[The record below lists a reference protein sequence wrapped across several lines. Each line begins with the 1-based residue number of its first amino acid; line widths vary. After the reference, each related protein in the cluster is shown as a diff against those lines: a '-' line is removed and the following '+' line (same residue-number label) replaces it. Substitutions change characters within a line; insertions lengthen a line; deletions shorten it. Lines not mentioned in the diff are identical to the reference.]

1 MIGSFDLEWKVV
13 ADDIEKVFESEAQTT
28 STELVFKKFLNHLLR
43 CKSQTAIKDVKI
55 FQKQENVFLKGKCI
69 GFRKHC
75 IINLLDDGCQDNSL
89 IEDFVNQQ
97 MFAISSSFD
106 YEIEL
111 SVSFDFDADNIDIV
125 PGFISEI
132 IEGGAGSQRAMSNS
146 ALGLPDVNN
155 EALLTIQKNGT
166 DSKMNNEA
174 FFKQSG
180 ENHIGS
186 IGLSTEVFTITE
198 SNQADASRKNPSDH
212 GTTSEKSSIETIFAF
227 YGLDFDND
235 IDVCFWDEIN
245 CIDDSVTQIFIRKY

>member
-1 MIGSFDLEWKVV
+1 
-13 ADDIEKVFESEAQTT
+13 
-28 STELVFKKFLNHLLR
+28 
-43 CKSQTAIKDVKI
+43 
-55 FQKQENVFLKGKCI
+55 VFLKGKCI

-111 SVSFDFDADNIDIV
+111 SVSFDFDVDNIDVV
-125 PGFISEI
+125 PGFLSEI
-132 IEGGAGSQRAMSNS
+132 IEGGAGSQRAMSNF
-146 ALGLPDVNN
+146 LLEPPEVNN
-155 EALLTIQKNGT
+155 EALLTIHENVT

-180 ENHIGS
+180 EKGIGS
-186 IGLSTEVFTITE
+186 IGLSTEVFTISE
-198 SNQADASRKNPSDH
+198 PNQADVNRKNPSDYS
-212 GTTSEKSSIETIFAF
+212 TRSEKSSIETIFAF
-227 YGLDFDND
+227 YGLDFDTN